1 MVNATMDP
9 VTKRSPDRP
18 VFGVTAQSATDRR
31 KHRRVPITL
40 LGRFMRASKEEFSCK
55 LVDVSVGGAAVHTPV
70 EVDNGERIVATFDH
84 LGCIEGHVVRIFPGG
99 FAIELMATQ
108 YKRDKLAAQITWLM
122 NRHELGEDA
131 DVRRHERTTI
141 AKSQK
146 QVLMKLDEGVVI
158 PVDVIDFSMSGAS
171 ISTTARPPIGQ
182 PVLVGKLKA
191 RVVRHHTEGIGVEF
205 LSVQATENVP
215 TDLT

>member
-1 MVNATMDP
+1 MVKATMDP
-9 VTKRSPDRP
+9 VTKRSADRP
-18 VFGVTAQSATDRR
+18 IFGATVQSATDRR

-40 LGRFMRASKEEFSCK
+40 LGRFMRASKDEYSCK

-70 EVDNGERIVATFDH
+70 EVNLGERIVATFDH

-99 FAIELMATQ
+99 FAIELQATQ

-146 QVLMKLDEGVVI
+146 EAMMKLDEGVII
-158 PVDVIDFSMSGAS
+158 PVNVIDFSMSGCS
-171 ISTTARPPIGQ
+171 IATTARPPIGQ
-182 PVLVGKLKA
+182 AVLVGKLKA

-205 LSVQATENVP
+205 LSVQTTDAVS